1 LDRSILFFL
10 QSSKLSRRKIGSVQL
25 GEEEVTNVERKAV
38 IRLIDVAKAAGV
50 SRGTASNVFS
60 NPKLVRPTVRQKVEA
75 AARELGYLG
84 PDPKG
89 RLLRAGKFNAI
100 GVMPPSNW
108 GVADSLR
115 NPVFNLFLR
124 GVGEAC
130 DEIGANLVIVPDR
143 TGNGGVKTALVDG
156 FIFGRIEH
164 LAEVEVAVLRRLPFA
179 VVDFDPGPSISSVR
193 VDARAGCYAAAKHL
207 IEHGHL
213 RFAVLSF
220 LRSSGS
226 ARVHPPRQLR
236 SLEAAGMPID
246 QEKFHGYA
254 DAFSEA
260 GLDIND
266 VPMVQANP
274 WDRDAAG
281 MMLDAAPEA
290 TAILSMSVMQAIAII
305 NEASRRGMSVPRDL
319 SVAGFSDIPDA
330 ERSDPP
336 LTTVDGLG
344 VEKGRTAARIVF
356 EGGPPRHVILKPRL
370 ITRASTGP
378 APVN

>member
-1 LDRSILFFL
+1 M
-10 QSSKLSRRKIGSVQL
+10 
-25 GEEEVTNVERKAV
+25 
-38 IRLIDVAKAAGV
+38 AKAAGV
-50 SRGTASNVFS
+50 SRGTASNVFN
-60 NPKLVRPTVRQKVEA
+60 NPKLVRPKLRQKVEA

-89 RLLRAGKFNAI
+89 RLLRAGKFNSI

-115 NPVFNLFLR
+115 NPVFGLFLL

-143 TGNGGVKTALVDG
+143 TGNGGIKTALVDG
-156 FIFGRIEH
+156 FIFARVEH
-164 LAEVEVAVLRRLPFA
+164 LAELEPARLRRLPFA

-207 IEHGHL
+207 IEHGHR
-213 RFAVLSF
+213 RFGILSF
-220 LRSSGS
+220 LRSTGS
-226 ARVHPPRQLR
+226 ARIHPSGQRRTLQ
-236 SLEAAGMPID
+236 AAGISTD

-254 DAFSEA
+254 DALSDA
-260 GLDIND
+260 GVNIND

-274 WDRDAAG
+274 WDRDAG
-281 MMLDAAPEA
+281 RMMLDAAPNV
-290 TAILSMSVMQAIAII
+290 TAILSMSVMQAIAVI
-305 NEASRRGMSVPRDL
+305 NEGRRRGLSVPRDL
-319 SVAGFSDIPDA
+319 SVVGYNDIPDA

-344 VEKGRTAARIVF
+344 VQKGRTAARIVF
-356 EGGPPRHVILKPRL
+356 EGGPPRHEILKPRL
-370 ITRASTGP
+370 IVRASTGP
-378 APVN
+378 APVR

>member
-1 LDRSILFFL
+1 
-10 QSSKLSRRKIGSVQL
+10 VA
-25 GEEEVTNVERKAV
+25 NVGKKAV
-38 IRLIDVAKAAGV
+38 IRLVDVAKAAGV

-60 NPKLVRPTVRQKVEA
+60 NPELVRLKLRQKVEA

-100 GVMPPSNW
+100 GVMPPSDW

-115 NPVFNLFLR
+115 NPVFDLFLL

-130 DEIGANLVIVPDR
+130 DDIGANLVIVPGS

-156 FIFGRIEH
+156 FIFGRVEH
-164 LAEVEVAVLRRLPFA
+164 LAEVELAQLRRLPFA

-207 IEHGHL
+207 IELGHL
-213 RFAVLSF
+213 RFAILSF

-226 ARVHPPRQLR
+226 ARVHPPGQRR
-236 SLEAAGMPID
+236 SPEAAGNPTD
-246 QEKFHGYA
+246 EEKFHGYA
-254 DAFSEA
+254 DAFAEA

-266 VPMVQANP
+266 VPMVQADP
-274 WDRDAAG
+274 WDRDAAR
-281 MMLDAAPEA
+281 MMLDAAPDA
-290 TAILSMSVMQAIAII
+290 TGILSMSVMQAIAVMD
-305 NEASRRGMSVPRDL
+305 EARRRGLTVPRDL
-319 SVAGFSDIPDA
+319 SVVGYNDIPDA
-330 ERSDPP
+330 KRSDPP

-344 VEKGRTAARIVF
+344 VQKGRAAAWLVF
-356 EGGPPRHVILKPRL
+356 EGGPPRHEILKPRL
-370 ITRASTGP
+370 IMRASTGP

>member
-1 LDRSILFFL
+1 MIRLGQVRVEIKEALLTLGSIYFNFPPGL
-10 QSSKLSRRKIGSVQL
+10 
-25 GEEEVTNVERKAV
+25 KAV
-38 IRLIDVAKAAGV
+38 NPESVR
-50 SRGTASNVFS
+50 
-60 NPKLVRPTVRQKVEA
+60 PKLRQKVEA

-100 GVMPPSNW
+100 GVMPPNDW
-108 GVADSLR
+108 GVVDSLR
-115 NPVFNLFLR
+115 NPVFNLFLL
-124 GVGEAC
+124 GIAEAC
-130 DEIGANLVIVPDR
+130 DEIGANLVLVPDR
-143 TGNGGVKTALVDG
+143 TGNGGIKTALVDG
-156 FIFGRIEH
+156 FIFGRVEH
-164 LAEVEVAVLRRLPFA
+164 LAEVELAQLRRLPFA

-193 VDARAGCYAAAKHL
+193 VDARSGCYAAAKHL

-213 RFAVLSF
+213 RFALLSF

-226 ARVHPPRQLR
+226 ARVHPRGQR
-236 SLEAAGMPID
+236 RGLEVAGMPID

-281 MMLDAAPEA
+281 MMLDLAPNA
-290 TAILSMSVMQAIAII
+290 TAILSMSVMQAIAIL
-305 NEASRRGMSVPRDL
+305 NEASRRGLSVPRDL
-319 SVAGFSDIPDA
+319 SVIGFSDIPDA
-330 ERSDPP
+330 ERTDPP

-344 VEKGRTAARIVF
+344 VQKGRTAARIVF
-356 EGGPPRHVILKPRL
+356 EGGPPRHEILKPRL
-370 ITRASTGP
+370 IVRASTGP

>member
-1 LDRSILFFL
+1 MSWKH
-10 QSSKLSRRKIGSVQL
+10 QSRAVCGDNVIEKKL
-25 GEEEVTNVERKAV
+25 V
-38 IRLIDVAKAAGV
+38 IRLVDVARAAGV

-60 NPKLVRPTVRQKVEA
+60 NPELVRPKLRQKVEA

-100 GVMPPSNW
+100 GIMPPSDW
-108 GVADSLR
+108 GVVDSLR

-156 FIFGRIEH
+156 FIFGRVEH
-164 LAEVEVAVLRRLPFA
+164 LAQVEAAQLRRLPFA

-193 VDARAGCYAAAKHL
+193 VDARAGSYAAARHL
-207 IEHGHL
+207 IELGHL
-213 RFAVLSF
+213 RFGILSF

-226 ARVHPPRQLR
+226 ARVHPPGQRR

-246 QEKFHGYA
+246 HEKFHGYA

-266 VPMVQANP
+266 VPMVQADP
-274 WDRDAAG
+274 WDRDAARI
-281 MMLDAAPEA
+281 MLDAAPDV
-290 TAILSMSVMQAIAII
+290 TAILSMSAMQAIALI
-305 NEASRRGMSVPRDL
+305 NEARRRGLSVPRDL
-319 SVAGFSDIPDA
+319 SVVGFSDIPDA

-344 VEKGRTAARIVF
+344 VQKGRAAARIVL
-356 EGGPPRHVILKPRL
+356 EGGPPRHEILKPQL
-370 ITRASTGP
+370 IVRASTGR